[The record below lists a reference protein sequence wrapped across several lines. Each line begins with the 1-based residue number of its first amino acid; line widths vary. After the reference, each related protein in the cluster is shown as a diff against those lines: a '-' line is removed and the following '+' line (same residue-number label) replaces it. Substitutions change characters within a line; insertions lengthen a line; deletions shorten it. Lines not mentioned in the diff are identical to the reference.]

1 METALLNP
9 ALDGAAGIA
18 MKFVQPAT
26 FIAEQYQALRR
37 ERDYVQE
44 DAKRFKSIQSTLGE
58 DVFTEYDE
66 CLQRYILSFLAM
78 HARAAISEFN
88 SIIREHKAMKFN
100 FKSPLEKI
108 GHRKKV
114 RASKRNAVKKK
125 DILSNFVDIR
135 ARLQTRLQCS
145 VLSAGRA
152 VKHPLPL
159 YRFATAE
166 AEYLNPGFSG

>member
-66 CLQRYILSFLAM
+66 CLQS
-78 HARAAISEFN
+78 ARAAISEFN